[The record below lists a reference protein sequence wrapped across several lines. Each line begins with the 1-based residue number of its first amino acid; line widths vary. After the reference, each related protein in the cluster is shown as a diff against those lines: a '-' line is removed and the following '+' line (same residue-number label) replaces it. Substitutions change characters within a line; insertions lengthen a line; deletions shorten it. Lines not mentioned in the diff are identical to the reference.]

1 LSTPRRSG
9 KIGALVPTPDLIATP
24 SALTSGLGGSSEWP
38 SSGAG
43 ATEDDQVTA
52 IGSDAPGSDRA
63 AADELAPGTAIGRY
77 MILSRLGAGAMGVV
91 YAAYDPELDRKVA
104 LKLLQPRGGSSLD
117 SRLRLMREA
126 KALARLSHPN
136 VVAVHDVGTF
146 AERVFL
152 AMEFVDGKTLGAWLK
167 ERPRPWQDVLAIM
180 CKAGEGLA
188 AAHAAGLVHRDFK
201 PDNVLIA
208 HDSRVRVLDFG
219 LARSATEVT
228 PEERDPAAAAVLASV
243 SSERREQSQMEAAM
257 MTRTG
262 AVVGTPAYM
271 SPEQHLGR
279 SADAR
284 SDQFSFCIATY
295 QALYGARP
303 FVGERMSSL
312 AFQVLQG
319 KISPPPTGTAVPMWL
334 RKVVLRG
341 LQVDPDKRYPG
352 MPALLADLHHDDGNK
367 RRRGWLIGSVA
378 LAALGLGLGL
388 RAAGSEPPCQGAAD
402 RLVDVW
408 DPARISELEHAFR
421 SSTLP
426 YAADTWTGVR
436 VSLDAHADAW
446 TRMYSESC
454 AATRI
459 RGIQSDTL
467 LDLRTRCLDRRLVE
481 FQALT
486 EVLRRGEPAAI
497 EKASEGVS
505 RLTSI
510 DTCADTDALIAV
522 VAPPVGDQK
531 IAVDRVAADVARA
544 GALELAGNWSEGQ
557 ALSTAAILD
566 PAALAYAPLAAEA
579 LRVHARLQREL
590 GEPAAA
596 AESLL
601 ASVDAGARGHDDR
614 AAAEAWIDLVFV
626 VGFDLNQAESAAAY
640 TRAAAAAVERA
651 GADPLLRARLDANIS
666 AAQVRL
672 GGLADALTAGERAL
686 PYFEKYP
693 QADPSQHHRLLG
705 NLALIHKARGE
716 LPKAR
721 DSFQRALELVRRV
734 SGRDHPSAAT
744 VLTNLGALAVDEKQ
758 YDEARAFA
766 DEAAAVRRLALPP
779 DHPEHAGTEELFAG
793 IAEARGDTASAA
805 AHYRRALEIYRRGPH
820 PQPSRLAALHNNMAN
835 LAVDEGRLIDAI
847 PDYRSAIAGFSTV
860 AGPDSV
866 YTVTVEGN
874 LAEALLALGRADEA
888 LALEEH
894 VVAVRERES
903 DDDFEAAAARVQQA
917 QIIHALGRR
926 EPAIRLLEAALVIL
940 ETAPAEH
947 RGRRGL
953 GRYTLARC
961 LAELRQDRPRQ
972 QQLTALAADDLAT
985 ASDYFARRALADL
998 RTWLTSPP
1006 ARQPDA
1012 PP

>member
-1 LSTPRRSG
+1 MSSTDVISLPAG
-9 KIGALVPTPDLIATP
+9 
-24 SALTSGLGGSSEWP
+24 LTSGLGGSSGWP
-38 SSGAG
+38 SAPSSEAG
-43 ATEDDQVTA
+43 ATHDDQVTA
-52 IGSDAPGSDRA
+52 IGSDAPESHRA
-63 AADELAPGTAIGRY
+63 GADELTPGTTVGRY
-77 MILSRLGAGAMGVV
+77 MILSRLGSGAMGVV

-117 SRLRLMREA
+117 SRIRLMREA

-167 ERPRPWQDVLAIM
+167 ERPQPWQDVLAIM
-180 CKAGEGLA
+180 HKAGEGLA

-208 HDSRVRVLDFG
+208 RDGRVRVLDFG
-219 LARSATEVT
+219 LARSASEVI
-228 PEERDPAAAAVLASV
+228 PEERDPAAAAILASV
-243 SSERREQSQMEAAM
+243 SSERREQSQIEAAM

-303 FVGERMSSL
+303 FVGERLSSL

-319 KISPPPTGTAVPMWL
+319 KIPPPPAGTAVPMWL

-341 LQVDPDKRYPG
+341 LQVDPERRYPG
-352 MPALLADLHHDDGNK
+352 MPALLADLHHDDGHK
-367 RRRGWLIGSVA
+367 RRGWWIASGA
-378 LAALGLGLGL
+378 LATLGLGLGL
-388 RAAGSEPPCQGAAD
+388 RAAGGEPPCQGAEE
-402 RLVDVW
+402 RLAGVW
-408 DPARISELEHAFR
+408 DQARITELERAFR

-426 YAADTWTGVR
+426 YAAETWTGVR
-436 VSLDAHADAW
+436 ASLQAHADAW
-446 TRMYSESC
+446 THMYSESC
-454 AATRI
+454 AATRV
-459 RGIQSDTL
+459 RGEQSDSL

-481 FQALT
+481 FRALT
-486 EVLRRGEPAAI
+486 DVLRSGEPAAI

-510 DTCADTDALIAV
+510 DTCADTHALTAV
-522 VAPPVGDQK
+522 VAPPEGDQK
-531 IAVDRVAADVARA
+531 LAVDRVAADVARA
-544 GALELAGNWSEGQ
+544 GALELAGRWAEGQ
-557 ALSTAAILD
+557 ALSTTATLD
-566 PAALAYAPLAAEA
+566 PAALAYAPLEAEA
-579 LRVHARLQREL
+579 LRVHARLQRAL

-601 ASVDAGARGHDDR
+601 ASVDASARGRDDR

-640 TRAAAAAVERA
+640 TRAAAVAVERA
-651 GADPLLRARLDANIS
+651 GGDELLRARLDANIS

-672 GGLADALTAGERAL
+672 GGLADAFEAGKRAL
-686 PYFEKYP
+686 PYFEKHP
-693 QADPSQHHRLLG
+693 QADPSQYHRLLS

-716 LPKAR
+716 MPEAR
-721 DSFQRALELVRRV
+721 ASFRRALEGVRRV
-734 SGRDHPSAAT
+734 SGHDHPSAAT
-744 VLTNLGALAVDEKQ
+744 VLTNLGALALDEKQ
-758 YDEARAFA
+758 FDEARALA
-766 DEAAAVRRLALPP
+766 DEAAAIRRLALPT
-779 DHPEHAGTEELFAG
+779 DHPELASTEELFAG

-820 PQPSRLAALHNNMAN
+820 PPPSRLAALHNNMAS
-835 LAVDEGRLIDAI
+835 LAVDEGRLLDSI
-847 PDYRSAIAGFSTV
+847 PEYRSAIDSFRTF

-874 LAEALLALGRADEA
+874 LAETLLALGHPVEA
-888 LALEEH
+888 LALQEH
-894 VVAVRERES
+894 VVAVRELES
-903 DDDFEAAAARVQQA
+903 AGDPEAAAARVQQA
-917 QIIHALGRR
+917 QIIHTLGRTD
-926 EPAIRLLEAALVIL
+926 EAVRLLEAALAIL
-940 ETAPAEH
+940 DTAPAEH
-947 RGRRGL
+947 HGRRGL

-961 LAELRQDRPRQ
+961 LAELRRDRPRQ
-972 QQLTALAADDLAT
+972 DRLLAQAAEDLAT
-985 ASDYFARRALADL
+985 ASDHFSRRALTEL
-998 RTWLTSPP
+998 RTRLTSPP
-1006 ARQPDA
+1006 TRRPGPAR
-1012 PP
+1012 

>member
-1 LSTPRRSG
+1 MPS
-9 KIGALVPTPDLIATP
+9 PDVISLPNT
-24 SALTSGLGGSSEWP
+24 LTSGLAGSSGWP
-38 SSGAG
+38 SAPGSGAG
-43 ATEDDQVTA
+43 ATQDDQVAA
-52 IGSDAPGSDRA
+52 IGSDAPEAHRA
-63 AADELAPGTAIGRY
+63 AYELTPGTAIGRY

-117 SRLRLMREA
+117 SRIRLMREA

-167 ERPRPWQDVLAIM
+167 ERPQPWQDVLAIM
-180 CKAGEGLA
+180 HKAGEGLA

-208 HDSRVRVLDFG
+208 RDGRVRVLDFG
-219 LARSATEVT
+219 LARSASEVI
-228 PEERDPAAAAVLASV
+228 PEERDPAAAAILASV
-243 SSERREQSQMEAAM
+243 SSERREQSQIEAAM

-319 KISPPPTGTAVPMWL
+319 KISPAPAGAAVPMWL

-341 LQVDPDKRYPG
+341 LQVDPERRYPG
-352 MPALLADLHHDDGNK
+352 MPALLADLHRDDGHK
-367 RRRGWLIGSVA
+367 RRGWIASGV
-378 LAALGLGLGL
+378 LATLGLGLGL
-388 RAAGSEPPCQGAAD
+388 RVAGGEPPCQGAAG
-402 RLVDVW
+402 RLAGVW
-408 DPARISELEHAFR
+408 DPARISELERAFR
-421 SSTLP
+421 SSPLP
-426 YAADTWTGVR
+426 YAAETWTGVR
-436 VSLDAHADAW
+436 TSLQAHADAW

-454 AATRI
+454 AATRV
-459 RGIQSDTL
+459 RGEQSDTL

-486 EVLRRGEPAAI
+486 DVLRSGEPAAI

-510 DTCADTDALIAV
+510 DTCADTHALTAV
-522 VAPPVGDQK
+522 VAPPEGDQK
-531 IAVDRVAADVARA
+531 LAVDRVAADVARA
-544 GALELAGNWSEGQ
+544 GALELAGRWAEGQ
-557 ALSTAAILD
+557 ALSTTATLD
-566 PAALAYAPLAAEA
+566 PAALAYAPLEAEA
-579 LRVHARLQREL
+579 LRVHARLQRAL

-601 ASVDAGARGHDDR
+601 ASVDASARGRDDR

-640 TRAAAAAVERA
+640 TRAAAVAVERA
-651 GADPLLRARLDANIS
+651 GGDELLRARLDANIS

-672 GGLADALTAGERAL
+672 GGLADALEAGKRAL
-686 PYFEKYP
+686 PYFEEHP
-693 QADPSQHHRLLG
+693 LADPSQHHRLLG
-705 NLALIHKARGE
+705 NLALIHKARGKMPE
-716 LPKAR
+716 AR
-721 DSFQRALELVRRV
+721 ASFRRALELVRRV
-734 SGRDHPSAAT
+734 SGHDHPSAAT
-744 VLTNLGALAVDEKQ
+744 MLTNLGALALDEQKF
-758 YDEARAFA
+758 DEAHALA
-766 DEAAAVRRLALPP
+766 DEAAAIRRLALPA
-779 DHPEHAGTEELFAG
+779 DHPELASTEELFAA

-820 PQPSRLAALHNNMAN
+820 PPPSRLAALHNNMAS
-835 LAVDEGRLIDAI
+835 LAVDEGRLLDSI
-847 PDYRSAIAGFSTV
+847 PEYRSAIDSFRTF

-874 LAEALLALGRADEA
+874 LAETLLALGHAGEA
-888 LALEEH
+888 LALQEH

-903 DDDFEAAAARVQQA
+903 AGDPEAAAARVQQA
-917 QIIHALGRR
+917 QIIHTLGRPK
-926 EPAIRLLEAALVIL
+926 EAVRLLEAALAIL

-972 QQLTALAADDLAT
+972 DRLLAQAADDLAT
-985 ASDYFARRALADL
+985 ASDHFARRALADL
-998 RTWLTSPP
+998 RKPGA
-1006 ARQPDA
+1006 AR
-1012 PP
+1012 